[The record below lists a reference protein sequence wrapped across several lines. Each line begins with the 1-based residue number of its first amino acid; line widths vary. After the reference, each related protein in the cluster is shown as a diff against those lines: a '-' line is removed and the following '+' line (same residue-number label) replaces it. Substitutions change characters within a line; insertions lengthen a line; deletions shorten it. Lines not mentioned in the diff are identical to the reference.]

1 MINFPQKLKEL
12 RIENG
17 LTQKQLADVLET
29 TDDSIYSWER
39 GRSQPSL
46 EMLRSIADY
55 FEVTV
60 DFLLEKTDK

>member
-12 RIENG
+12 RMEKG
-17 LTQKQLADVLET
+17 LTQKQLADALET

-46 EMLRSIADY
+46 EMLRSIAD
-55 FEVTV
+55 FFDVTV
-60 DFLLEKTDK
+60 DDLLEKID